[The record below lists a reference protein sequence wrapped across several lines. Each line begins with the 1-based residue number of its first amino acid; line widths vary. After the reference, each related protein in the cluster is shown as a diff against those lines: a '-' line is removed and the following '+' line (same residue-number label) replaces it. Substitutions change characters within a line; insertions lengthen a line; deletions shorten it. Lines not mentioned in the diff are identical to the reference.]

1 MPLSR
6 IAFQHLP
13 STSELPVSVF
23 GIVTIMSFVF
33 SMTGAGLLAVLA
45 ISLRIQ
51 GDSTN
56 RQEWNRRMLAGG
68 GLSYLTGL
76 LLPFAFLSVAN
87 ATILSISGVILGL
100 LVTAL
105 VALGR
110 LRRVLAVLCFGSA
123 GVAIGLVPHLTRGSF
138 YVIALLVGGG
148 VTLTVLSDVVAKYL
162 ERERHRR
169 SSLPRI

>member
-1 MPLSR
+1 M
-6 IAFQHLP
+6 
-13 STSELPVSVF
+13 SVF

-100 LVTAL
+100 LIRDPGFGIFKRVVARAEQTGIVADTA
-105 VALGR
+105 R
-110 LRRVLAVLCFGSA
+110 QAVDC
-123 GVAIGLVPHLTRGSF
+123 
-138 YVIALLVGGG
+138 VGWRAVGPGG
-148 VTLTVLSDVVAKYL
+148 VGLA
-162 ERERHRR
+162 
-169 SSLPRI
+169 

>member
-1 MPLSR
+1 
-6 IAFQHLP
+6 
-13 STSELPVSVF
+13 VSVF
-23 GIVTIMSFVF
+23 GIVAITSFVL

-56 RQEWNRRMLAGG
+56 KQEWNRRMLAGG

-76 LLPFAFLSVAN
+76 LLPFVFLSAAN
-87 ATILSISGVILGL
+87 AAILSISGVILGL
-100 LVTAL
+100 LVAVL
-105 VALGR
+105 VVLGR
-110 LRRVLAVLCFGSA
+110 LRRVLAVLCFGLA
-123 GVAIGLVPHLTRGSF
+123 GVTIGLVPHLARGWL
-138 YVIALLVGGG
+138 YVIALLVSGG
-148 VTLTVLSDVVAKYL
+148 VMLTVLSGAVDKYL